1 MKIKSWLLSL
11 MFPLISIA
19 AAVVLLIFDCAF
31 FTAAL
36 GFIVGGLVPLLII
49 CIGKADLSPFIVGKL
64 IMTGVLIVG
73 IILSWTVLDMWL
85 SDGPYHILYLPIAML
100 IAELIFANTREE
112 ATARQKAGLFFSSP
126 TFVYFGV
133 VLDILGYFS
142 AAARQ

>member
-19 AAVVLLIFDCAF
+19 AAAVLLIFDCAI

-49 CIGKADLSPFIVGKL
+49 CIGKADLSPFVGGKL

-85 SDGPYHILYLPIAML
+85 CDGYHILFLPIVML
-100 IAELIFANTREE
+100 IAELIFAGTREE
-112 ATARQKAGLFFSSP
+112 ANARQKAGLFFSSP

-133 VLDILGYFS
+133 VLDIVGYFS